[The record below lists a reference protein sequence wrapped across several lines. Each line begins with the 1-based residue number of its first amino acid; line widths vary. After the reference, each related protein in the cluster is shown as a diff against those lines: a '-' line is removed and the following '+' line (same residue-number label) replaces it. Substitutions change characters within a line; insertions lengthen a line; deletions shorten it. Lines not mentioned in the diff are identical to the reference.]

1 MSSPIPSLGY
11 CSLLPL
17 AISWYYYFFCSGT
30 PHSDLETSPLPIA
43 VLQCIRI
50 KITVLVSR
58 DLPIG
63 NLSNHNSNG
72 SKGGKKAIGLD
83 WQKTTLHVR
92 HTSLPLL
99 HYNDVKCPNFKFYW
113 QWFSFSFSFC
123 GLIFSLIAFNSR
135 KLLVTFDKWN
145 WVRGNKSDEFWNSA
159 NSLFN
164 WCFHHHCHCGYLTS
178 LFW

>member
-17 AISWYYYFFCSGT
+17 AISLYYYFFCSGT

-83 WQKTTLHVR
+83 WQKNNFACASHFSPIITLQR
-92 HTSLPLL
+92 CKMS
-99 HYNDVKCPNFKFYW
+99 
-113 QWFSFSFSFC
+113 
-123 GLIFSLIAFNSR
+123 
-135 KLLVTFDKWN
+135 
-145 WVRGNKSDEFWNSA
+145 
-159 NSLFN
+159 
-164 WCFHHHCHCGYLTS
+164 
-178 LFW
+178 